1 MIVCNL
7 LSKGQI
13 FQPTRGVKRQW
24 SWVSTERPIMAR
36 LNLDFSNVQS
46 RDPLPEGT
54 YPASVAKVEQVLSK
68 SSGNPMLKVEFNI
81 LDEAYAGR
89 KVWGNYVLT
98 EAAMWKVQELFS
110 ALGLDTDAIL
120 DIDTDDMVG
129 MTCNLKI
136 AQREYEGNIQNEI
149 KKAM

>member
-1 MIVCNL
+1 M
-7 LSKGQI
+7 
-13 FQPTRGVKRQW
+13 
-24 SWVSTERPIMAR
+24 
-36 LNLDFSNVQS
+36 LNLDFSSVPS
-46 RDPLPEGT
+46 REPLEEGIYSLT
-54 YPASVAKVEQVLSK
+54 ISKVEETT
-68 SSGNPMLKVEFNI
+68 SSTGNPMLKVEFNI
-81 LDEAYAGR
+81 LDEAYSGR

-149 KKAM
+149 EKAM

>member
-1 MIVCNL
+1 
-7 LSKGQI
+7 
-13 FQPTRGVKRQW
+13 
-24 SWVSTERPIMAR
+24 MAR

-68 SSGNPMLKVEFNI
+68 SSGNPMLKVEFN
-81 LDEAYAGR
+81 YSGR

>member
-1 MIVCNL
+1 
-7 LSKGQI
+7 
-13 FQPTRGVKRQW
+13 
-24 SWVSTERPIMAR
+24 MAR

-46 RDPLPEGT
+46 REPMPEGV

-68 SSGNPMLKVEFNI
+68 SSGNPMLKIEFNI
-81 LDEAYAGR
+81 MDEAFAGR

-98 EAAMWKVQELFS
+98 EAAMWKVQELFT
-110 ALGLDTDAIL
+110 ALGLDADSIL
-120 DIDTDDMVG
+120 EIGTDDMVG

-149 KKAM
+149 KKAR